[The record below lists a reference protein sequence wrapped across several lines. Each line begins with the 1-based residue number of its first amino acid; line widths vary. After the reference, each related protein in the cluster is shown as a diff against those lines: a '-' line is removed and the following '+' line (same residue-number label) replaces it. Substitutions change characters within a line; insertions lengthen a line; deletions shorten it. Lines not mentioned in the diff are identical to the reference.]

1 MSFGTVNMAQNTCVQ
16 LRQLREEVEQL
27 EERCRG
33 GPIGAVMVPTSP
45 SIFCCFLLIVSERL
59 SPRSGNSLF
68 PAVNMWYLAG
78 RKKAT
83 QADLWMAASE

>member
-1 MSFGTVNMAQNTCVQ
+1 MAQNTCVQ

-33 GPIGAVMVPTSP
+33 GPIGAVMVQHHQVYFVVFADSFRA
-45 SIFCCFLLIVSERL
+45 SVAEIWQQLV
-59 SPRSGNSLF
+59 